1 MVLQRKENILKT
13 KSEKFGIRIAKM
25 YLYLTSV
32 KNETVMS
39 KQVYRSGTSI
49 GANIAESINAES
61 NYDFVHKLSIA
72 LKEANET
79 EYWLTYLHESGFISD
94 KEYNSINH
102 DNEELIRI
110 LVRSIKTKKERM
122 GIDDTKR

>member
-1 MVLQRKENILKT
+1 MVLQRKENILKI
-13 KSEKFGIRIAKM
+13 KSEKFGSRIAKM

-32 KNETVMS
+32 KNET
-39 KQVYRSGTSI
+39 RSGTSI

-61 NYDFVHKLSIA
+61 NYDFIHKLSIA

-79 EYWLTYLHESGFISD
+79 EYWLTNLHESGFIND
-94 KEYNSINH
+94 KEFSSINS
-102 DNEELIRI
+102 DNEELIKI
-110 LVRSIKTKKERM
+110 LVKSIKTKKERM

>member
-79 EYWLTYLHESGFISD
+79 EYWLTNLQESCFISD

-102 DNEELIRI
+102 DNEELTRI

>member
-1 MVLQRKENILKT
+1 MR
-13 KSEKFGIRIAKM
+13 
-25 YLYLTSV
+25 
-32 KNETVMS
+32 
-39 KQVYRSGTSI
+39 
-49 GANIAESINAES
+49 
-61 NYDFVHKLSIA
+61 IA

-79 EYWLTYLHESGFISD
+79 EYWLTNLHESGFISD

>member
-79 EYWLTYLHESGFISD
+79 EYWLTNLQESCFISD
-94 KEYNSINH
+94 KEYNSMNH
-102 DNEELIRI
+102 DNEELTRI